1 MISHLDFDG
10 NTLFEEKN
18 SFNSPINS
26 SEIAYNYDISNREFV
41 KENSFLKL
49 TYGDAE
55 YYHYFSKPK
64 NLNLKN
70 QPIDIEIK
78 ENNEG
83 FSIRLASETLQKNV
97 FLYSK
102 TKGAF
107 SDNFFDVVANVPKEI
122 QFNTT
127 IKSKP
132 DILLKT
138 LNQFVKD

>member
-1 MISHLDFDG
+1 M
-10 NTLFEEKN
+10 FEEEIA
-18 SFNSPINS
+18 FNSPINS
-26 SEIAYNYDISNREFV
+26 SEIAYNYDISNKKFT

-49 TYGDAE
+49 TYGDAG

-83 FSIRLASETLQKNV
+83 FSIRLTSETLQKNV

-138 LNQFVKD
+138 LNQFVKN

>member
-1 MISHLDFDG
+1 MKD
-10 NTLFEEKN
+10 T
-18 SFNSPINS
+18 
-26 SEIAYNYDISNREFV
+26 
-41 KENSFLKL
+41 
-49 TYGDAE
+49 
-55 YYHYFSKPK
+55 
-64 NLNLKN
+64 
-70 QPIDIEIK
+70 
-78 ENNEG
+78 
-83 FSIRLASETLQKNV
+83 IRLASETLQKNI

-107 SDNFFDVVANVPKEI
+107 SDNFFDLVANVPKEI

>member
-1 MISHLDFDG
+1 MTGTPCLKKKIA
-10 NTLFEEKN
+10 
-18 SFNSPINS
+18 FNSPINS
-26 SEIAYNYDISNREFV
+26 SEIAYNYDISNKKFT

-49 TYGDAE
+49 TYGDVE

-83 FSIRLASETLQKNV
+83 FSIRLTSETLQKNV

-138 LNQFVKD
+138 LNQFVKN